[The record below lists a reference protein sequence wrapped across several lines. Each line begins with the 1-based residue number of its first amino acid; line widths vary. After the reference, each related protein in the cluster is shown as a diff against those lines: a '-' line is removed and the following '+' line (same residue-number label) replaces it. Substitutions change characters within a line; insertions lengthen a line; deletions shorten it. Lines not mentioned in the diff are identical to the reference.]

1 MNSIPPPGFWQNP
14 GSLDFPGMARGR
26 RKVEPGHDAAIL
38 TLGYP
43 FISAGIAAMSTD
55 TASNT

>member
-1 MNSIPPPGFWQNP
+1 
-14 GSLDFPGMARGR
+14 MARGR